1 MIKYT
6 LAHVASLLNSIRNQP
21 LFITRGREGGG
32 GEDLRDHIFFNGNG
46 GGISRRQQIIN
57 EGL

>member
-6 LAHVASLLNSIRNQP
+6 LVHVASLLNSIRNKL
-21 LFITRGREGGG
+21 LFITRGRGG
-32 GEDLRDHIFFNGNG
+32 GEDLRDHIFFIGNG
-46 GGISRRQQIIN
+46 VGISRRQQIIN